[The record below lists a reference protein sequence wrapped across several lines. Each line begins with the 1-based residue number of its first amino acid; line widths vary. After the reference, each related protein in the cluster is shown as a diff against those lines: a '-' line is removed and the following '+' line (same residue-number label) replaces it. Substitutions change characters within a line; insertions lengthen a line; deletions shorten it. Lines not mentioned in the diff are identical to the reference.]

1 MLLSVLRIRITLGVL
16 IDGLS
21 KICAEKS
28 VADLSV
34 KVQSD
39 QAVLF
44 DGVIDDNF
52 CMIGLP
58 LAGPFVCFYVQ
69 KVVAIWK
76 VKDRNLFAAFPD

>member
-1 MLLSVLRIRITLGVL
+1 MLLAVLRIRITLGVL

-39 QAVLF
+39 QTVLF
-44 DGVIDDNF
+44 DGS
-52 CMIGLP
+52 
-58 LAGPFVCFYVQ
+58 
-69 KVVAIWK
+69 
-76 VKDRNLFAAFPD
+76 

>member
-21 KICAEKS
+21 KICAEKF

-39 QAVLF
+39 QTVLF

-52 CMIGLP
+52 CTIGDTDLSTVET
-58 LAGPFVCFYVQ
+58 AYCDEY
-69 KVVAIWK
+69 I
-76 VKDRNLFAAFPD
+76 R